1 MAGISHVL
9 NIAKEALLAH
19 QTAIGV
25 AGHNVAN
32 VNTPGYT
39 RQSLDLTTPPATL
52 EGVGLMGNG
61 VRGQRVARHYDR
73 FMVNRIINHNSA
85 LINLEAQQQTL
96 NVVEA
101 TFNEAPGM
109 GLNELLSDFWQSWHT
124 LAANPELTSSRQS
137 VVQRAELLNDRLHS
151 MHAEIIDAR
160 HDLGLNLHS
169 AVQDVNELARQIA
182 ELNGQITSTETEL
195 HQQNDIRDQR
205 DSLVKELAGLMEI
218 NYFETDTG
226 AYTVLM
232 ADGHALVENNEHW
245 AIDWQDNQISWLSQG
260 SDGSII
266 RSTINDSENLG
277 GKIGGWTSVH
287 NQLIDNQPNNYLGR
301 LNALA
306 NALVREVNQQHSQGT
321 GLERFSEILTSMETA
336 SNTTLLTS
344 TMDIS
349 AATETI
355 PAGTFTINGRQI
367 GLINGGI
374 TNNGLAMAKA
384 FNAAQAINQAT
395 SDVRARL
402 TTQVSGD
409 AVTPMSAGE
418 DGTTIDF
425 TINGVDIS
433 YSVDSLSGPPDDTD
447 PATLAANLV
456 NTINNAIGDHNDP
469 VLNPG
474 NIPGITIEA
483 VVGNGVNGG
492 AINSIVLRN
501 TNQGDESRIII
512 QDLETDPANPLY
524 TVENKLGLTNG
535 EYIADADH
543 NTGQLSLFS
552 HNGPI
557 TINGGSND
565 HFLAQLGLGGGDI
578 SATDEAGDGLL
589 SFTANDNS
597 VSYSLMGYDYS
608 DELATDNG
616 SFNIW
621 LYNNDGTLALPQPVE
636 ISMERSYNLQDVAN
650 AINISI
656 MNASG
661 ESSSWVH
668 ASIYENQLVLTPDA
682 EHQFAFGG
690 DTSNFLATAG
700 LNTFLSG
707 HDAGTITI
715 NNVINNDLDFLA
727 AGRVNESGEIFRGD
741 QSNALTITEIQH
753 DEYIRFTGSS
763 SDTLDG
769 HYNALLAEIGMK
781 GRSVGRDLEFNSMMA
796 DQLNELRESSSGVSL
811 DEEMANL
818 INFQHAYTAAAKLIS
833 SSDEMLNTLLQA
845 V

>member
-73 FMVNRIINHNSA
+73 FMVNRIINHNSS

-124 LAANPELTSSRQS
+124 LASNPELTSSRQS

-182 ELNGQITSTETEL
+182 ELNGQITSAETEI
-195 HQQNDIRDQR
+195 HQQNDLRDQR
-205 DSLVKELAGLMEI
+205 DSLVKELAGLLEI

-232 ADGHALVENNEHW
+232 SDGHGLVENNEHW
-245 AIDWQDNQISWLSQG
+245 TIDWQDNQVSWLSRG
-260 SDGSII
+260 NDGSII
-266 RSTINDSENLG
+266 RSTINDGENLG
-277 GKIGGWTSVH
+277 GKIGGWATVH
-287 NQLIDNQPNNYLGR
+287 NQLIDNQPDNYLGR
-301 LNALA
+301 LNAMA
-306 NALVREVNQQHSQGT
+306 NALIREVNQQHSQGT
-321 GLERFSEILTSMETA
+321 GLEPFSEILTSMETA
-336 SNTTLLTS
+336 SNTTLLAT
-344 TMDIS
+344 TIDIS

-355 PAGTFTINGRQI
+355 PADTFTINSRQI
-367 GLINGGI
+367 GQINGGI
-374 TNNGLAMAKA
+374 TSHGLAMAKA
-384 FNAAQAINQAT
+384 FNTVQAINQAA
-395 SDVRARL
+395 SDVQARL
-402 TTQVSGD
+402 TTQVGGSTVD
-409 AVTPMSAGE
+409 PMTAGE
-418 DGTTIDF
+418 DGSTIDF
-425 TINGVDIS
+425 TINGVAVS
-433 YSVDSLSGPPDDTD
+433 YTVDSLSGPPDDTD

-456 NTINNAIGDHNDP
+456 DTINNAINDHNDP
-469 VLNPG
+469 LLNPG
-474 NIPGITIEA
+474 NIPEITIEA
-483 VVGNGVNGG
+483 VIGDGTNGG
-492 AINSIVLRN
+492 AVNSIILRN
-501 TNQGDESRIII
+501 TNQGDESRIVIG
-512 QDLETDPANPLY
+512 DLETDPANPLY
-524 TVENKLGLTNG
+524 TIENKLGLTNG
-535 EYIADADH
+535 EYIADASH
-543 NTGQLSLFS
+543 NTGQIALFS

-557 TINGGSND
+557 TIKGGSND
-565 HFLAQLGLGGGDI
+565 HFLRQLGLDGGGI

-589 SFTANDNS
+589 TFTANDNS
-597 VSYSLMGYDYS
+597 VAYSLMGYDYS
-608 DELATDNG
+608 NEITTDNA
-616 SFNIW
+616 SFSIW
-621 LYNNDGTLALPQPVE
+621 LYNNDGTLALPQAVE
-636 ISMERSYNLQDVAN
+636 VTLERAYNLQDVAN
-650 AINISI
+650 AINTSI

-661 ESSSWVH
+661 ESSPWVQ
-668 ASIYENQLVLTPDA
+668 ASIYENKLILSPDTD
-682 EHQFAFGG
+682 HKFAFGG
-690 DTSNFLATAG
+690 DSSNFLATAG
-700 LNTFLSG
+700 INTFFSG
-707 HDAGTITI
+707 YDAGTITI
-715 NNVINNDLDFLA
+715 NDTLNNDLDFLA
-727 AGRVNESGEIFRGD
+727 AGTVNESGEIFRGD
-741 QSNALTITEIQH
+741 QANALTITEIQH
-753 DEYIRFTGSS
+753 DEYVRFTGSS

-769 HYNALLAEIGMK
+769 HYNSLLAEIGMK
-781 GRSVGRDLEFNSMMA
+781 GRSVSRDLEFNTMMA

-818 INFQHAYTAAAKLIS
+818 IKFQHAYTAAAKLIS